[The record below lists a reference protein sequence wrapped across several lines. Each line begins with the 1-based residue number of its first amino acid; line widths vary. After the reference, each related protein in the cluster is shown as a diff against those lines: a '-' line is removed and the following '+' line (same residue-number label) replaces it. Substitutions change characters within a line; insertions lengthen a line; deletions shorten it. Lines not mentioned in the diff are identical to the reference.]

1 MIILIVILMAITM
14 VMIGWCIFYLREILM
29 ELGSMG
35 QEEEVFPDD
44 PEDPEEP
51 NIFKPI
57 AD

>member
-35 QEEEVFPDD
+35 QEEEVFSDD